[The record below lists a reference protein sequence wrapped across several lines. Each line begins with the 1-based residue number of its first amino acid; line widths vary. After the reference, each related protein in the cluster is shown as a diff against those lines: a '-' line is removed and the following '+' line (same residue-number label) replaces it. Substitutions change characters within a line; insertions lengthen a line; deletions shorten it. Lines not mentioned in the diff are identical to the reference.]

1 VHFIIYNLI
10 NNPKEREKP
19 MQKVKSLVVPS
30 MYQAFFIKTVILAV
44 LITLPIFILIC
55 KEPDAVSEAKYKAA
69 CKVIPVAEL
78 TNNPKVY
85 TGQKVKITGEVVVF
99 EETTDQKTGKKNT
112 MLVIGVNDSSL
123 VRSSGKLPVFISYI
137 GVTSAFIKDTVTVY
151 GNYFGT
157 DNPKLKSIKDK
168 NMPRI
173 NAKFIIIEP
182 IKKK

>member
-1 VHFIIYNLI
+1 M
-10 NNPKEREKP
+10 E
-19 MQKVKSLVVPS
+19 KVKSLFVPL
-30 MYQAFFIKTVILAV
+30 MYRTFFIKTVILAI
-44 LITLPIFILIC
+44 LITLPVSILIS
-55 KEPDAVSEAKYKAA
+55 KKPDTVSEAKYKAA
-69 CKVIPVAEL
+69 CKVIPAAEL

-85 TGQKVKITGEVVVF
+85 IGRKVKITGEVVVF
-99 EETTDQKTGKKNT
+99 EETTDQKTDKKNT

-123 VRSSGKLPVFISYI
+123 VSSSGKLPVFISYV

-151 GNYFGT
+151 GSYFGNDT
-157 DNPKLKSIKDK
+157 PKLKSIKDK